1 MKKVAVFGAQ
11 GQLGCELQLTQ
22 PDGLEVTYLTRA
34 QVDIANIDQVAD
46 CLNTLNPAV
55 IINAAAYTAVDR
67 AEQEPHLAEAAN
79 AVGPGNLAEWAGQQ
93 GARLL
98 HVSTDF
104 VFDGLSA
111 MPYKV
116 SDPPNPLGVY
126 GQTKL
131 TGEKRV
137 LATDGP
143 HLVLRTGWVYSRH
156 GGNFVKTMLRLMS
169 EREQIAVVDDQTGT
183 PTWARGLAS
192 TCWALASNPDTR
204 GLYHWS
210 DKGSCSWF
218 EFALAIQEEALTLG
232 LLDRKIEVLPISTT
246 EYPTPA
252 RRPAYSVLD
261 KTETWRA
268 IGDEGQP
275 WREALQAMLRDLASS
290 L

>member
-1 MKKVAVFGAQ
+1 MTEVAVFGAQ
-11 GQLGCELQLTQ
+11 GQLGCELQVTQ
-22 PDGLEVTYLTRA
+22 PDGLDVTYLTRT
-34 QVDIANIDQVAD
+34 QVDIANIDHVAD
-46 CLNTLNPAV
+46 CLNALNPAV
-55 IINAAAYTAVDR
+55 IINAAAYTAVDH

-79 AVGPGNLAEWAGQQ
+79 AVGPGNLAEWAGQR

-104 VFDGLSA
+104 VFDGLSTT
-111 MPYKV
+111 PYKIY
-116 SDPPNPLGVY
+116 DRPNPLGVY

-131 TGEKRV
+131 TGEERV
-137 LATDGP
+137 LAADAS

-169 EREQIAVVDDQTGT
+169 EREQITVVEDQTGT

-232 LLDRKIEVLPISTT
+232 LLSRKIELLPIPAT

-252 RRPAYSVLD
+252 RRPAYGVLD
-261 KTETWRA
+261 KTETRRA

-275 WREALQAMLRDLASS
+275 WREALQGMLRDLANS

>member
-1 MKKVAVFGAQ
+1 MTEVAVFGAQ
-11 GQLGCELQLTQ
+11 GQLGCELQFTQ
-22 PDGLEVTYLTRA
+22 PDGLDVTYLTRA
-34 QVDIANIDQVAD
+34 QVDIAHIDQVAD
-46 CLNTLNPAV
+46 CLHTLSPTV

-67 AEQEPHLAEAAN
+67 AEQEPHLAEEAN
-79 AVGPGNLAEWAGQQ
+79 AVGPGNLAEWAGQR

-104 VFDGLSA
+104 VFDGRSA
-111 MPYKV
+111 TPYKV
-116 SDPPNPLGVY
+116 TDRPNPLGVY
-126 GQTKL
+126 GQSKL
-131 TGEKRV
+131 TGEERV
-137 LATDGP
+137 LATNAS

-156 GGNFVKTMLRLMS
+156 SGNFVKTMLRLMS

-192 TCWALASNPDTR
+192 TCWALASDPDTR

-232 LLDRKIEVLPISTT
+232 LLSRKIELLPISTI

-261 KTETWRA
+261 KTETRRA

-275 WREALQAMLRDLASS
+275 WREALQGMLRDLANS